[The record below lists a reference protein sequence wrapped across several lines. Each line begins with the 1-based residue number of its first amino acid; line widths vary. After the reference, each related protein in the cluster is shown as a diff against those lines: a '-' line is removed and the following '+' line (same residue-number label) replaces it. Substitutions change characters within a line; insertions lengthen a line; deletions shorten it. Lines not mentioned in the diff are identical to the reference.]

1 MCELSF
7 LVFLTGRLRAV
18 ARACGEAASVRAL
31 LAALPLTRGT
41 RASNFVPA
49 QFFAFFPADFRAKE
63 RLLAVCLTDVRRD
76 SLRSQIK
83 RNGLK
88 MDVPSPGLSRF
99 ASFQPQLCAPVFQLF
114 PRNALASREKPAGK
128 DVETNNDCERS
139 FFEHGEIKVVL
150 SSRYKVFA
158 IKTKILESRGNFNP
172 VIRFDTWLGNLC
184 SFS

>member
-1 MCELSF
+1 MCKLSF

-18 ARACGEAASVRAL
+18 ARASGEAASVRAL

-63 RLLAVCLTDVRRD
+63 RLLAVYLTDVRRE

-88 MDVPSPGLSRF
+88 MDVSSPGLSRF
-99 ASFQPQLCAPVFQLF
+99 ASFPPSPAPLFSSSFREMRWRLGRSQLGGMLKRITTVNGAFSNMVKSKKFCLHGKRGFILSCFTVQSFCDETDKNPEKSRIFQ
-114 PRNALASREKPAGK
+114 SC
-128 DVETNNDCERS
+128 D
-139 FFEHGEIKVVL
+139 
-150 SSRYKVFA
+150 
-158 IKTKILESRGNFNP
+158 
-172 VIRFDTWLGNLC
+172 
-184 SFS
+184 